1 MFSVLFIPSSS
12 STCTVFVSELRSLG
26 DVMNYEELMNP
37 QANEATGMQP
47 WECSGTSYKLPDSK
61 LCTYQCSFSPK
72 HSLQRYCHN
81 FSVESSC
88 IIFVRLTIMYCQEK
102 LILILHSTPESWC
115 LKSMF
120 YFCNF
125 TFIGILLR
133 RAAYNSSKYFVSC
146 PSVHGPREHNCPD
159 LRLGDY
165 R

>member
-1 MFSVLFIPSSS
+1 MHDQGVHTRVKIFGERDELWREMSPQA
-12 STCTVFVSELRSLG
+12 SELYSTLECNRGNVLG
-26 DVMNYEELMNP
+26 LHTN
-37 QANEATGMQP
+37 
-47 WECSGTSYKLPDSK
+47 LPDSK
-61 LCTYQCSFSPK
+61 LCTYQCSLSFSPK

-81 FSVESSC
+81 FSDESSC
-88 IIFVRLTIMYCQEK
+88 IIFVRLTIVYCQDK

-133 RAAYNSSKYFVSC
+133 RATYNSSKYFVSS